1 MDTKPV
7 SKGATNDHLANER
20 TFLAWI
26 RTSLGL
32 MAFGFVVVKFALF
45 LRQFSFILQGH
56 AATPQ
61 GHSFLLGIF
70 LVGFGVLIG
79 VLAFLKYLHTNK
91 QLEDARFRSSAWL
104 PAILTTAVLLIGIL
118 VVIYLIGSTR

>member
-1 MDTKPV
+1 MDTTRPPQGKA
-7 SKGATNDHLANER
+7 GDHLANER

-45 LRQFSFILQGH
+45 LRQFAFILQGT
-56 AATPQ
+56 APALN
-61 GHSFLLGIF
+61 GHSFLIGMS

-79 VLAFLKYLHTNK
+79 GLAFVNYLLTRKRLNAG
-91 QLEDARFRSSAWL
+91 EYRSDTGL
-104 PAILTTAVLLIGIL
+104 PVILTAAVVIIGVIL
-118 VVIYLIGSTR
+118 VVYLVHSIR